1 MLKLLKSELITKKS
15 FRLDQAHTHAPF
27 TSSSARFKSK
37 KVQARMAHLGPA
49 TYDVNSQSIAVQS
62 IRDAIL
68 KKTMKGKRLLFLTVH
83 SLPNSP
89 LFVQITLQHVFKCG
103 TQRCSVFTLFLK
115 VASQYDDLGTAL
127 RCTNHCVSDA
137 PFISHVSK
145 TTF

>member
-1 MLKLLKSELITKKS
+1 MSHSSDVDLFILGFRFGPERNCSAYGLKMSKLLKSELITKKS

-68 KKTMKGKRLLFLTVH
+68 KKTMKGKN
-83 SLPNSP
+83 SL
-89 LFVQITLQHVFKCG
+89 I
-103 TQRCSVFTLFLK
+103 
-115 VASQYDDLGTAL
+115 
-127 RCTNHCVSDA
+127 CTNNTVTHA
-137 PFISHVSK
+137 QM
-145 TTF
+145 

>member
-68 KKTMKGKRLLFLTVH
+68 KKTMKGKSFEHLKFQYTNQSLICTDNTVTRFIYANVRL
-83 SLPNSP
+83 SRAYSIAEGCY
-89 LFVQITLQHVFKCG
+89 FVAIL
-103 TQRCSVFTLFLK
+103 SV
-115 VASQYDDLGTAL
+115 S
-127 RCTNHCVSDA
+127 N
-137 PFISHVSK
+137 
-145 TTF
+145 

>member
-68 KKTMKGKRLLFLTVH
+68 KKTMKGKIFEHRW
-83 SLPNSP
+83 SL
-89 LFVQITLQHVFKCG
+89 
-103 TQRCSVFTLFLK
+103 
-115 VASQYDDLGTAL
+115 
-127 RCTNHCVSDA
+127 
-137 PFISHVSK
+137 
-145 TTF
+145 